1 MNYCKEDWKK
11 TERAAKGDKSLVQ
24 EVKLIKEV
32 LDTLEEGKSI
42 RTLDLSSEELEIIKS
57 FNLLSSKPIIY
68 VANISEEDL
77 VNDEGS
83 NDYVEKVREFAA
95 TENAEVITVSAEI
108 EEEISQLED
117 EEKNR
122 ISKGSWS

>member
-1 MNYCKEDWKK
+1 M
-11 TERAAKGDKSLVQ
+11 
-24 EVKLIKEV
+24 KLIKEV

-77 VNDEGS
+77 VND
-83 NDYVEKVREFAA
+83 KAPM
-95 TENAEVITVSAEI
+95 TM
-108 EEEISQLED
+108 
-117 EEKNR
+117 
-122 ISKGSWS
+122 